1 MNNKVALI
9 IGGTGGIGY
18 AIAKLFDES
27 SIRSYIIY
35 HKNQKTADKIQNS
48 LKNCKP
54 IKCDITK
61 ENDVKKVVEHILDK
75 HSNIDIVVNASASAL
90 KLKPFEKLSNDD
102 FFEDIQV
109 TIMGAVNV
117 YKHVTPIMKKNKSG
131 LIINFLTETIVDSPP
146 SRMSSY
152 ITAKSGLLGLTK
164 SLSVELDRF
173 NVTTLA
179 ISPSFVETDLLNA
192 FPAKL
197 LEIEREKQPDNMF
210 IQPEDI
216 AKLTF
221 DIVSNPKKYQSGS
234 NIVLRKRDDIFT
246 IIEMIL

>member
-18 AIAKLFDES
+18 AIVKLFDES
-27 SIRSYIIY
+27 GIRSYITF
-35 HKNQKTADKIQNS
+35 HKNQKTADKIKNS

-54 IKCDITK
+54 IKCDITI

-75 HSNIDIVVNASASAL
+75 HSNIDVVVNASASAL

-102 FFEDIQV
+102 FLEDIQV
-109 TIMGAVNV
+109 IIMGAVNV

-131 LIINFLTETIVDSPP
+131 IIINFLTETIVDSPP

-221 DIVSNPKKYQSGS
+221 NIVSNPKKYQSGS

-246 IIEMIL
+246 MMK